1 MFLHYN
7 KKFHYSIYNKKF
19 HYHKIHTVG
28 DGVVIG
34 PGQEISAVDSLLQL
48 SDGTQYTLTKHSVH
62 IDYQQLSFLMEK
74 VTKITDFTF
83 EMDPAQLLDFH
94 DKQKVWYTT
103 LAEQSSY
110 FCSTYEYVHPCVEFK
125 TIAGLIVFEKMMG
138 VMSQGEL
145 SSVFT
150 TEFLNAYTDFNAA
163 AEQQS
168 FHDFPFDQQNVRYCI
183 ENKTLS
189 PHGIVHVQSDS
200 GLYGSEIMVRPG
212 P

>member
-1 MFLHYN
+1 MLQYN
-7 KKFHYSIYNKKF
+7 KKFHFSISNKKSRS
-19 HYHKIHTVG
+19 HNIHTIG
-28 DGVVIG
+28 EAVVTG
-34 PGQEISAVDSLLQL
+34 AGQDVSALSSLLQL
-48 SDGTQYTLTKHSVH
+48 QSNVQYTLTKHSIL
-62 IDYQQLSFLMEK
+62 IDYKQLSLLMQK
-74 VTKITDFTF
+74 VNSINDFTY

-94 DKQKVWYTT
+94 DKKKVWYTT

-110 FCSTYEYVHPCVEFK
+110 FCSTYEYVHPCVQFD

-150 TEFLNAYTDFNAA
+150 TEFLNAYKSFNAA

-168 FHDFPFDQQNVRYCI
+168 FHDFPFDQQNVRYCL

-189 PHGIVHVQSDS
+189 PHGIVHVQSEI